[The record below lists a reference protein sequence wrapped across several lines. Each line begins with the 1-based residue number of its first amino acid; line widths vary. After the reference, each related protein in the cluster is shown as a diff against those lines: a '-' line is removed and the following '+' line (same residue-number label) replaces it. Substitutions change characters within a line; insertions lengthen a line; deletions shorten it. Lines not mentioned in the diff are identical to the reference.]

1 MYAIFRTGSKQY
13 KAAKGDTV
21 ELDRQHS
28 KEGGLIEEGGPIE
41 FPEVVFYNDGEKSH
55 IGTPTVNGVKVVG
68 EVVKNFRGEKI
79 RVFKYQR
86 REMYRR
92 TRGHRSDLTL
102 VKITDIISG

>member
-21 ELDRQHS
+21 ELDRQRA
-28 KEGGLIEEGGPIE
+28 EEGGPIE
-41 FPEVVFYNDGEKSH
+41 FSEVVFYNDGENSH

-68 EVVKNFRGEKI
+68 EVVKHFRGEKI